1 MAHPH
6 VAFIGFGEVNMPA
19 TQNAEVKGCVWIT
32 LKSHESL
39 ILDFLQCF
47 VFIYISSFCAK

>member
-19 TQNAEVKGCVWIT
+19 TQNAEVKGSVWIT

-39 ILDFLQCF
+39 ILNFL
-47 VFIYISSFCAK
+47 